1 MAMDIEEDNWK
12 KINSELNKL
21 NKKYLHKHSVIL
33 NTSPPRVG
41 KTINTISRHIED
53 NVPVIVFVDNEKQ
66 SKDLYNKL
74 IGTIRVDE
82 ERLYYWRNKAISCYI
97 MQLSEEETE
106 NNEYIINAKSEIN
119 EGVNHCKK
127 CFYHKDCYWKWQRR
141 NVKDYDVILMNKH
154 NIGTVLI
161 DDDELFYKNGEKR
174 SIIYDEEIDK
184 PQLTYY
190 KQLNNVD
197 IDLFNKIYSL
207 TLGIS
212 NDLIS
217 NNNDFIDK
225 IDLIKEMLKVRVN
238 YVEIINSGFDFS
250 KYNKKYGK
258 LDEKAYLEL
267 FFNKIKNNIE
277 IYDYLDKKPAPLPEK
292 GKNGDY
298 DFDLFQLEKLFI
310 DILIEKRS
318 EHNIILLD
326 ATPLKIIVDRI
337 KDKVDDFKEI
347 GVSAGFFKKQSLMFR
362 IERKGGYVKNSRM
375 SVKTRIKKNINL
387 NKISN
392 KNLGLDKDISYIT
405 AFKINELIKEY
416 NRISGKNAKYGV
428 VTYGS
433 IRFKNNLVI
442 DVVRM
447 LKENGIENILYY
459 GNYRGMSILNEC
471 EIIHVIGT
479 DLHDSSASYNLYRY
493 LDGEKSLQELK
504 KSYNLEKQEFRD
516 FLFDKL
522 VKHQRNSGMEQIIF
536 RNMPHMKKR
545 IVIIEGYLPPHL
557 EEYFKYTFP
566 LKVYE
571 EFPNSGTI
579 ATSSKRIIEEII
591 NKFLDSIYYNKK
603 IEEEFYNSYSQMSC
617 ETKQKLSSKLEKMDK
632 EEARK
637 EVMNLAKKYLS
648 PKYKRKY
655 KCLPKGVFDYLNK
668 NYIILM
674 KKAKINSLK
683 RFRGLYNDFI
693 ENK

>member
-1 MAMDIEEDNWK
+1 MGIEEDNWE

-41 KTINTISRHIED
+41 KTINTILRHIND
-53 NVPVIVFVDNEKQ
+53 NVPVIVFVDNDKQ
-66 SKDLYNKL
+66 SKDLYDKL
-74 IGTIRVDE
+74 VGIIGDDDG
-82 ERLYYWRNKAISCYI
+82 LYYWKNKVSSCYI
-97 MQLSEEETE
+97 MQLNEEETE

-141 NVKDYDVILMNKH
+141 NMKEYDVVLMNKH

-161 DDDELFYKNGEKR
+161 DDDELFYRNGERR

-184 PQLTYY
+184 PQLTDY

-207 TLGIS
+207 TSGFS
-212 NDLIS
+212 DDLIDD
-217 NNNDFIDK
+217 NDDFINE
-225 IDLIKEMLKVRVN
+225 IDLIKEMLKVRATDKEIVN
-238 YVEIINSGFDFS
+238 SDFDFS
-250 KYNKKYGK
+250 KHSKKYGK
-258 LDEKAYLEL
+258 LDEKAYLEI
-267 FFNKIKNNIE
+267 FFNKIRVNIE
-277 IYDYLDKKPAPLPEK
+277 IYDYLDNKPAPLPEK

-310 DILIEKRS
+310 DILIDKRS

-326 ATPLKIIVDRI
+326 ATPLQIIIDRI

-347 GVSAGFFKKQSLMFR
+347 GVGADFFKKQSLMFR
-362 IERKGGYVKNSRM
+362 IERKGSYVKNSRM
-375 SVKTRIKKNINL
+375 SVKTRINKNITSEN
-387 NKISN
+387 ISN
-392 KNLGLDKDISYIT
+392 KNRGLNKDISYIT

-416 NRISGKNAKYGV
+416 NRINNKNAKYGV
-428 VTYGS
+428 VTYKN
-433 IRFKNNLVI
+433 IKFKNNLII
-442 DVVRM
+442 DVVKM
-447 LKENGIENILYY
+447 LKEKDIENILYY
-459 GNYRGMSILNEC
+459 GNYRGRSSLNDC
-471 EIIHVIGT
+471 EIIHIIGT
-479 DLHDSSASYNLYRY
+479 DLNDSSASYNLYRY
-493 LDGEKSLQELK
+493 LDGEKSLKKLKEL
-504 KSYNLEKQEFRD
+504 YNLEKHEFED
-516 FLFDKL
+516 VLFDKL

-536 RNMPHMKKR
+536 RNMAHMKKR
-545 IVIIEGYLPPHL
+545 LVIIEGYLPPHL
-557 EEYFKYTFP
+557 EKYFKYTFP

-579 ATSSKRIIEEII
+579 ANSSKRIIEEII
-591 NKFLDSIYYNKK
+591 NKFLDSVYYNKK

-637 EVMNLAKKYLS
+637 EVMTLTKKYLS